1 MKKYIAL
8 AAVYASSASLVS
20 AASVLID
27 FNTDDAGDILLAGT
41 GAPGTGISI
50 GTAGDGTPT
59 GVTTNPDT
67 SVTTNPTKTQPYRNI
82 YSSLGVGIGG
92 ITFTDT
98 TNVLTLYN
106 SDGNGGNDEDLEANG
121 GFSGGNGDS
130 TGGYGNLLIHQT
142 NNAGQAGVNDVDDPN
157 DDGDGGSLVINS
169 DIPLVEFEFSYIDLD
184 NGGVAASEITFT
196 DTFSGE
202 FVTISF
208 AALEGAS
215 GSIFSTTGVDFD
227 NDHANDVEAITLAEL
242 QTENS
247 ALTQFDEITIL
258 TDGSGGLGEFTVVTV
273 PEPSSSLLIALGAL
287 SFTLRRRR

>member
-8 AAVYASSASLVS
+8 AAVYASSVSLVS

-27 FNTDDAGDILLAGT
+27 FNTDDAGAILLAGT
-41 GAPGTGISI
+41 GPGSNTGISI
-50 GTAGDGTPT
+50 GTTGDGTPT
-59 GVTTNPDT
+59 G
-67 SVTTNPTKTQPYRNI
+67 VTTNPTKTQPYRNI

-106 SDGNGGNDEDLEANG
+106 SDGDGGNDEDLEANG

>member
-1 MKKYIAL
+1 MSLILKKHFKCIAL

-50 GTAGDGTPT
+50 GTDGVGPN
-59 GVTTNPDT
+59 GVA
-67 SVTTNPTKTQPYRNI
+67 SNPTKTQPYGNI
-82 YSSLGVGIGG
+82 YSSLGVGTGG

-106 SDGNGGNDEDLEANG
+106 SDGDGGNDEDLEANG

-142 NNAGQAGVNDVDDPN
+142 NNAGQTGVNDVDNPN
-157 DDGDGGSLVINS
+157 DDGNGGSLVINS

-184 NGGVAASEITFT
+184 DGVVAASEITFT

-208 AALEGAS
+208 ADLEGT
-215 GSIFSTTGVDFD
+215 STSAFRTDDVDFGND
-227 NDHANDVEAITLAEL
+227 NANDVGAITLAEL

-247 ALTQFDEITIL
+247 DLTQFDQITIF
-258 TDGSGGLGEFTVVTV
+258 TAGSGGLGEFTVVTV

>member
-8 AAVYASSASLVS
+8 AAVYASSVSLVS

-27 FNTDDAGDILLAGT
+27 FNTDDAGAILLAGT
-41 GAPGTGISI
+41 GPGSNTGISI

-59 GVTTNPDT
+59 G
-67 SVTTNPTKTQPYRNI
+67 VTTNPTKTQPYRNI

-121 GFSGGNGDS
+121 GFSGGNGNS

-157 DDGDGGSLVINS
+157 DDGDGGSLVIN
-169 DIPLVEFEFSYIDLD
+169 
-184 NGGVAASEITFT
+184 
-196 DTFSGE
+196 
-202 FVTISF
+202 
-208 AALEGAS
+208 
-215 GSIFSTTGVDFD
+215 
-227 NDHANDVEAITLAEL
+227 
-242 QTENS
+242 
-247 ALTQFDEITIL
+247 
-258 TDGSGGLGEFTVVTV
+258 
-273 PEPSSSLLIALGAL
+273 
-287 SFTLRRRR
+287 

>member
-1 MKKYIAL
+1 M
-8 AAVYASSASLVS
+8 
-20 AASVLID
+20 
-27 FNTDDAGDILLAGT
+27 LAGT

-50 GTAGDGTPT
+50 GTDGVGPN
-59 GVTTNPDT
+59 GVA
-67 SVTTNPTKTQPYRNI
+67 SNPTKTQPYGNI
-82 YSSLGVGIGG
+82 YSSLGVGTGG

-106 SDGNGGNDEDLEANG
+106 SDGDGGNDEDLEANG

-142 NNAGQAGVNDVDDPN
+142 NNAGQTGVNDVDNPN
-157 DDGDGGSLVINS
+157 DDGNGGSLVINS

-184 NGGVAASEITFT
+184 NGVVAASEITFT

-208 AALEGAS
+208 ADLEGT
-215 GSIFSTTGVDFD
+215 STSAFRTDDVDFGND
-227 NDHANDVEAITLAEL
+227 NANDVGAITLAEL

-247 ALTQFDEITIL
+247 DLTQFDQITIF
-258 TDGSGGLGEFTVVTV
+258 TAGSGGLGEFTVVTV